1 MQYLI
6 QNTSSFSG
14 TPYTIFLDSSA
25 QWNSLI
31 LKPGDTAAVPEIVL
45 AELTVSGTTQY
56 GGPVP
61 TNAITIIGPTIDTDA
76 PVAKTVTLPGV
87 GSWTLVTLGRF
98 CSNIKFITT
107 STTCLVSF
115 SGWNTAL
122 GQTVPPVQYQVPI
135 VADSSTDGN
144 AFTLDMPMNSCRSMY
159 VSGTGSLTI
168 IGL

>member
-14 TPYTIFLDSSA
+14 TPYTLFLDTGA

-31 LKPGDTAAVPEIVL
+31 LKPGDIAAVPEVVL

-56 GGPVP
+56 GGPIP
-61 TNAITIIGPTIDTDA
+61 ANSYTILGPTIDTSA
-76 PVAKTVTLPGV
+76 PVALTQTLPGV
-87 GSWTLVTLGRF
+87 GSWTLVTLGKFCNNIRF
-98 CSNIKFITT
+98 VTT
-107 STTCLVSF
+107 STNCLVSF

-122 GQTVPPVQYQVPI
+122 GQTVPPVQYQIPI
-135 VADSSTDGN
+135 VPDT
-144 AFTLDMPMNSCRSMY
+144 TLDGSAFALEMPMNSCRSLY